1 MTVSMNRD
9 RLLPRLVIAMT
20 VTFGWAMGADAAPI
34 VWGTPQTISG
44 DSDVSTVGSLL
55 YAYNLGPSNVASST
69 VNGVPFSSFA
79 FPSASGFNSGTSVTV
94 GSVTISEFPG
104 DLVAWNTLGSASA
117 PYANLSSAY
126 RVLLDSCGSSG
137 EPNTITLSLGGLTN
151 GQQYAFQWW
160 ASNAAPLPL
169 FAAVAADATNA
180 VTLDSNLTNAAG
192 GVGQFVTGTF
202 TADGVSQSIDFNA
215 VGGSGPLIN
224 AFQVRAVPEPSTYA
238 LALAGLACGGWHLR
252 RRRRA

>member
-1 MTVSMNRD
+1 MNPLY
-9 RLLPRLVIAMT
+9 RLATAPLVALTLTTLALPSAH
-20 VTFGWAMGADAAPI
+20 AAPI
-34 VWGTPQTISG
+34 TWGTPQTISG
-44 DSDVSTVGSLL
+44 DSDVVTTGALV

-69 VNGVPFSSFA
+69 VNGVPFSAFA
-79 FPSASGFNSGTSVTV
+79 FPSISGNASGTSVTV

-104 DLVAWNTLGSASA
+104 DLVAWNTLGSGSA

-137 EPNTITLSLGGLTN
+137 QPNTITLSLGGLTN

-160 ASNAAPLPL
+160 ASNAAPLPP

-192 GVGQFVTGTF
+192 GLGQFVTGTF
-202 TADGVSQSIDFNA
+202 TADGVSQSINFNA
-215 VGGSGPLIN
+215 VGGAGPLIN
-224 AFQVRAVPEPSTYA
+224 AFQVRAVPEPSTCA
-238 LALAGLACGGWHLR
+238 SLLAGLACGGFSMWR
-252 RRRRA
+252 RRSQA

>member
-1 MTVSMNRD
+1 MNPLY
-9 RLLPRLVIAMT
+9 RLATAPLVALTLTTLALPSAH
-20 VTFGWAMGADAAPI
+20 AAPI
-34 VWGTPQTISG
+34 TWGTPQTISG
-44 DSDVSTVGSLL
+44 DSDVVTTGALV

-69 VNGVPFSSFA
+69 VNGVPFSAFA
-79 FPSASGFNSGTSVTV
+79 FPSISGNASGTSVTV

-104 DLVAWNTLGSASA
+104 DLVAWNTLGSGSA

-137 EPNTITLSLGGLTN
+137 QPNTITLSLGGLTN

-160 ASNAAPLPL
+160 ASNAAPLPP

-192 GVGQFVTGTF
+192 GLGQFVTGTF
-202 TADGVSQSIDFNA
+202 TADGVSQSINFNA
-215 VGGSGPLIN
+215 VGGAGPLIN
-224 AFQVRAVPEPSTYA
+224 AFQVRAVPEPSTCA
-238 LALAGLACGGWHLR
+238 SLLAGLTCGGYSMF
-252 RRRRA
+252 RRRRAR